1 MQDIYLKGIDK
12 CALDAAI
19 TEVAKEAEEDELG
32 GSPMVTAIK
41 NETGEIYRVIT
52 VEGLG
57 GYMTLAMGIAEL
69 GLTDLHANNLN
80 PGKYDSLFVLD
91 N

>member
-1 MQDIYLKGIDK
+1 MKDIYMNGIVK
-12 CALDAAI
+12 CSLDAAI
-19 TEVAKEAEEDELG
+19 TEVVKEAEKDEMG

-41 NETGEIYRVIT
+41 NENGEIYRVIT
-52 VEGLG
+52 VDGLG

-69 GLTDLHANNLN
+69 GLTDLHVNNLN
-80 PGKYDSLFVLD
+80 PGKYDSLFVFD